1 MSTLDYYQNL
11 RSLVSTSVMD
21 NLPQIEDNLKNLFED
36 ISTYFYFHGD
46 EETSFKRNEMVVKA
60 KLSIKHPI
68 VIRLNEEG
76 KLIASCQPVLL
87 SILSIKEIRMLFK
100 MDSEIYNPQ
109 NLSNRVRHGTN
120 PVNGLGKGTYRQTV
134 LNGPM
139 KKSLRKR
146 FGKYPKQDYKELS
159 ERPGDFF
166 QQATAFQKR
175 ETVPQG
181 KDTLSLFDSFF
192 IAEAGGD
199 IDKDAIYKFA
209 SYRQEQLSSFSYA
222 TSAGRGIDPWG
233 ALCTLTRPKL
243 VVPKWI
249 KILTRFSSGRT
260 REVRKTKTRLNRLQP
275 QRFDLSGEIKER
287 RPEVVC
293 AIDTSGSRYADRIK
307 KALGQ
312 VLALKVKF
320 NYSITLIECDAKIQ
334 KITEIK
340 KKSDIPDEYHG
351 RGGTSYLPVIDY
363 INSHPRYRNAL
374 LIYFTDGYG
383 DGEIPKPKVRQTVW
397 VLTGGDYLS
406 LKKPYGDVVLIDG
419 EKTIK
424 RSR

>member
-68 VIRLNEEG
+68 VLRLNEEG

-175 ETVPQG
+175 ETVPQPCLCL
-181 KDTLSLFDSFF
+181 TPSSLR
-192 IAEAGGD
+192 
-199 IDKDAIYKFA
+199 
-209 SYRQEQLSSFSYA
+209 RQEEISIRILSINSPLIGKSSFLLSP
-222 TSAGRGIDPWG
+222 TLPLREEELILGE
-233 ALCTLTRPKL
+233 LC
-243 VVPKWI
+243 VP
-249 KILTRFSSGRT
+249 
-260 REVRKTKTRLNRLQP
+260 
-275 QRFDLSGEIKER
+275 
-287 RPEVVC
+287 
-293 AIDTSGSRYADRIK
+293 
-307 KALGQ
+307 
-312 VLALKVKF
+312 
-320 NYSITLIECDAKIQ
+320 
-334 KITEIK
+334 
-340 KKSDIPDEYHG
+340 
-351 RGGTSYLPVIDY
+351 
-363 INSHPRYRNAL
+363 
-374 LIYFTDGYG
+374 
-383 DGEIPKPKVRQTVW
+383 
-397 VLTGGDYLS
+397 
-406 LKKPYGDVVLIDG
+406 
-419 EKTIK
+419 
-424 RSR
+424 